1 MTLVDEAS
9 VHSTKMQTLPP
20 GHALY
25 QMAMGYFVPRALA
38 FVAQLGIADLLKDGP
53 SSAADL
59 AAATQ
64 THAPSLARV
73 MRLLTSVGV
82 FVELPD
88 GMFTLTPLGETLRA
102 DVPDSVRAL
111 VLMFCGVGVQDA
123 WRDLEAC
130 VRTGEPAYRRI
141 APGVESPYV
150 LMAGIPELTALFDE
164 AMATVASWSAAAVA
178 TAVDFTAFGRI
189 VDVGGGNGA
198 LLIGLLKAYPHLLG
212 VVFDQ
217 PHATERARQQ
227 FIASGLANRCEVV
240 AGDFFKG
247 VPQGADAYL
256 LRHVL
261 VDWDDDRAA
270 TILRNCRAAMT
281 GHEQVMILEGIY
293 PSQIRPSDVCRE
305 AASQD
310 VNMLVCTGG
319 RLRTEEDFR
328 ALLAES
334 GFQLSRVVPTT
345 ADVSVILGEPA

>member
-9 VHSTKMQTLPP
+9 VHPAKVETPPP

-25 QMAMGYFVPRALA
+25 RMSMGYFVPRALA
-38 FVAQLGIADLLKDGP
+38 FAAQLGIADLLKDGP
-53 SSAADL
+53 RSAVDL
-59 AAATQ
+59 ATATQ

-73 MRLLTSVGV
+73 IRFLTSVGV
-82 FVELPD
+82 FAELSD
-88 GMFTLTPLGETLRA
+88 GTFTLTPLGETLRA

-111 VLMFCGVGVQDA
+111 VLMFCGDGVQDA

-141 APGVESPYV
+141 APDVESPYV

-178 TAVDFTAFGRI
+178 AAIDFTVFKRI
-189 VDVGGGNGA
+189 VDVGGGSGA
-198 LLIGLLKAYPHLLG
+198 LLIGLLKVYPHLRG

-217 PHATERARQQ
+217 QHATERARKQL
-227 FIASGLANRCEVV
+227 AAAGLTNRCEV
-240 AGDFFKG
+240 ATGDFFSEA
-247 VPQGADAYL
+247 PQGADAYL

-261 VDWDDDRAA
+261 VDWDDERAA
-270 TILRNCRAAMT
+270 TILRNCRAAMA
-281 GHEQVMILEGIY
+281 GHGQIMILEGVY
-293 PSQIRPSDVCRE
+293 PSQVRTSDVCRE
-305 AASQD
+305 AAGQD

-328 ALLAES
+328 ALLAAS
-334 GFQLSRVVPTT
+334 GFRLSRVVPTT